1 MYRVSPRACLRRE
14 TKTDPFLSVI
24 VILLLFLANAN
35 KSPENGRPSSQR
47 APVPSKWAH
56 GTTPLHKITLLSVQ
70 NPQCTSVLFKEFI
83 SKMEY
88 LEICL
93 IQFNSFIC
101 LVLLID
107 IKQQQH
113 KVAFDSQPSTN
124 LININNA
131 VKNTVPLFY
140 YRSTENGI

>member
-1 MYRVSPRACLRRE
+1 MYRVSPRACFRRE

-24 VILLLFLANAN
+24 VILLLFLANAD

-83 SKMEY
+83 SKMGVFGNM
-88 LEICL
+88 LNSV
-93 IQFNSFIC
+93 QFIYMFS
-101 LVLLID
+101 
-107 IKQQQH
+107 
-113 KVAFDSQPSTN
+113 AFN
-124 LININNA
+124 
-131 VKNTVPLFY
+131 
-140 YRSTENGI
+140 RH